1 MDKEQ
6 RGGLNPPHFIP
17 TKCFF
22 KSSKSSKIL
31 IAVFSLCRGKP
42 KTGLFSEI
50 YGGMTM
56 QRSRHVLDM
65 DARSS
70 CKKHLDPSGHC
81 HHMIPI
87 VLSKKSLPLYPNPFH
102 PTYFSFTPRI
112 EDESYR
118 PTRINPLLPGLLVTF
133 SILSVCLISDSTI
146 YRIPEQSDTSTTL
159 TLPFIEALRHSLN
172 VNSSLPMPFCPKY

>member
-31 IAVFSLCRGKP
+31 IAVFSSCRGKP

-56 QRSRHVLDM
+56 QRPRHVLDM
-65 DARSS
+65 DARYSRMQWWD
-70 CKKHLDPSGHC
+70 L
-81 HHMIPI
+81 
-87 VLSKKSLPLYPNPFH
+87 
-102 PTYFSFTPRI
+102 
-112 EDESYR
+112 
-118 PTRINPLLPGLLVTF
+118 
-133 SILSVCLISDSTI
+133 
-146 YRIPEQSDTSTTL
+146 
-159 TLPFIEALRHSLN
+159 
-172 VNSSLPMPFCPKY
+172 